1 VRFEDLTKDPIATVK
16 RIYDHFGLTFT
27 DAFHQNLVKF
37 ITHDP
42 KEGKSSAPKV
52 SLDAVGL
59 TQEEVRS
66 AFSDYISE
74 YLS

>member
-1 VRFEDLTKDPIATVK
+1 MRFEDLTSDPIATVK
-16 RIYDHFGLTFT
+16 RIYDHFGLNFT

-52 SLDAVGL
+52 SLEAAGL
-59 TQEEVRS
+59 THEEVNA
-66 AFSDYISE
+66 AFADYIKE